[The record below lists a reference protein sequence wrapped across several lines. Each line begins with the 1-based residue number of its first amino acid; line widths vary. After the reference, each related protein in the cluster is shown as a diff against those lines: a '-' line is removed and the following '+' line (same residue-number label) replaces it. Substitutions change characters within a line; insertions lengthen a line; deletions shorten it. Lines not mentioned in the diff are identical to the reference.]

1 MQEEEIIT
9 EIVDSL
15 GLASEE
21 ELTSTMAN
29 CFKAVDEGLIE
40 YDEAISIGL
49 LEAEDVVEKIGLEKA
64 VAEDVLTEDEAE
76 QWKKEEQQLKG
87 VVSHV

>member
-29 CFKAVDEGLIE
+29 CLKAVDEGLIE

-76 QWKKEEQQLKG
+76 QWKLESNSLLK
-87 VVSHV
+87 VHQVN